1 MNIISTIEKNNLMDT
16 LHIEKKKSLEEELKM
31 SKIISNQTELKGLEF
46 QLETLKKDFKN
57 QNIPCKGNL
66 NYHRI
71 QNAISRC
78 KKRIEAEETSSSQ
91 NLPNLKKTSSPK
103 NVVELSEETQSI
115 HLKKTNKIKSTA
127 LENLSSADLVG
138 EVISKKE
145 HNFFKINPSTGNISL
160 EKVKVACLNRLY
172 DQSAAGILPNVD
184 KQKKAISFFL
194 NSKLDDMTLETVY
207 ESELLNDMLVFIKQ
221 GRHIVPYDEHE
232 VMEAFVKHHF
242 TIMIDLREGN
252 VHSWEKIGPLKMA
265 WLEEKRIE
273 KLEVE
278 KKLGVLE
285 QAMRELAKCL
295 IQLNPSESYQDSCI
309 RQQLEHEEKIRR
321 SSDRTHLGP
330 DYNYNKFKILKEQ
343 NINECVLRQ
352 EAVRRKRHEDWV
364 QSEIDKKQAKDDIYI
379 YESYLRECA
388 DEKASLDAQ
397 NLKKKD

>member
-16 LHIEKKKSLEEELKM
+16 LHIEK
-31 SKIISNQTELKGLEF
+31 IISNQTELKGLEF
-46 QLETLKKDFKN
+46 QFETLKKDFKN

-115 HLKKTNKIKSTA
+115 HLKKTNKRKSTA